1 MRGKIFITCLVL
13 VLSSALYTMLL
24 YKSEKTADPLI
35 VERIQAA
42 RLDGSLLASAF
53 PPSSALWT
61 RDNLSGLDQSIEA
74 FYALMVLYKNMDN
87 RFARIMNAL
96 NPGYYQAVDDGIP
109 QMEEANLAAF
119 ATRDQLADRSTWKI
133 AYKPRFWHGVKA
145 VLLFWYRDYHLSQ
158 LYWMIQIGTFFAFAL
173 FAAQVMYLD
182 RQVGLAYGAF
192 AFSSFFCSSVLF
204 FGGVAYSVP
213 LLSTA
218 LWGCLWLLFR
228 MSRWRQN
235 RNAELALIVFGGTLL
250 CFFFQLGGCEIFA
263 MALVVFVEIFLPTQD
278 DPRATL
284 RRACESCLF
293 FLAGFF
299 GSILLKHLLIV
310 CLSGSFDVVHE
321 LLAKIAQRTGDT
333 NEAGTKIGFLGVFM
347 AQFHWYEVAGYGIA
361 GLTDFVTFSLP
372 LSLALLA
379 SVPLWYGVLKR
390 AGRVRESEDLLLG
403 YAGYAMML
411 SCVAGRYMLLR
422 NHSDIH
428 VFFVSR
434 YLFVYAGTVY
444 FFIFWLLF
452 FGFRLR
458 GEAPASQP
466 NQSTTKIRLTKNLSF

>member
-24 YKSEKTADPLI
+24 YKAEKTADQVI
-35 VERIQAA
+35 VDKIQAA

-53 PPSSALWT
+53 PPSSAIWT

-87 RFARIMNAL
+87 RLARIINAL
-96 NPGYYQAVDDGIP
+96 NPGYYQAVDDDIP

-119 ATRDQLADRSTWKI
+119 ASKDQLADRSTWKI
-133 AYKPRFWHGVKA
+133 AYKARFWHGVKA

-158 LYWMIQIGTFFAFAL
+158 LYWMIQISTFFAFAL

-182 RQVGLAYGAF
+182 RQVGLAHSAF
-192 AFSSFFCSSVLF
+192 TFSAFFCSSVLF

-218 LWGCLWLLFR
+218 LWGCLWLFFR

-250 CFFFQLGGCEIFA
+250 CFFFQLGGCEIYA
-263 MALVVFVEIFLPTQD
+263 LALVVFVEIFLPTQD

-284 RRACESCLF
+284 RRALESCLF
-293 FLAGFF
+293 FLIGFF

-310 CLSGSFDVVHE
+310 CLSGSFDVVQE
-321 LLAKIAQRTGDT
+321 LIAKIAQRTGDT
-333 NEAGTKIGFLGVFM
+333 NEAGTKLGYLEVFL
-347 AQFHWYEVAGYGIA
+347 AQFHWYEVAAYGIA
-361 GLTDFVTFSLP
+361 GLTAFVNFSLP
-372 LSLALLA
+372 LSLVVLA
-379 SVPLWYGVLKR
+379 GIPLCCAVLKR
-390 AGRVRESEDLLLG
+390 TGKSQESEALLLG
-403 YAGYAMML
+403 YAGYTMML
-411 SCVAGRYMLLR
+411 ACVAGRYMLLR

-444 FFIFWLLF
+444 FFILWLLF
-452 FGFRLR
+452 FAVRLR
-458 GEAPASQP
+458 NQVTYPAP
-466 NQSTTKIRLTKNLSF
+466 NQSSTKIRLTKNPSL